1 MPACGT
7 PPLLQGEAG
16 GQSPLVRLSALH
28 HLQVE
33 QGRLRWPLRG
43 ALSKA
48 RLRGRRREGEYR
60 SRLSTVRPPRPS
72 PLTPHPPED
81 TTQSP
86 DQKVAHTTPQRRQ
99 QGGVW
104 RGKSPSARDT
114 GLQAGTSGEA
124 PGGPPPPPGATGML
138 PPEARDPLEKSGRA
152 CTAPP
157 PPGRPALTRRDGYS
171 MRARGRPPACD
182 PEPAALLTQLD
193 LASAGARLHASA
205 KQSAESGSAGP
216 NTATQPTATAPPPA
230 RRPPAAG
237 AAPAATFL
245 FWCGE
250 GRGREADA
258 PGLRHFRSP
267 GPTNQKRPRVGGRP
281 RPGVPPGAWRGPRA
295 PTGPGPGDLKA

>member
-1 MPACGT
+1 MAT
-7 PPLLQGEAG
+7 PGGSLQSETP
-16 GQSPLVRLSALH
+16 GQKER
-28 HLQVE
+28 
-33 QGRLRWPLRG
+33 RG
-43 ALSKA
+43 VQK
-48 RLRGRRREGEYR
+48 
-60 SRLSTVRPPRPS
+60 STFYSETPS
-72 PLTPHPPED
+72 PLTSHPPPTRGHYAEPRPESSSHDTTAQTTGRSVAGKESQRPGHRAASGHQRGGTGGTPPHPPALQECSRLRPA
-81 TTQSP
+81 TL
-86 DQKVAHTTPQRRQ
+86 
-99 QGGVW
+99 W
-104 RGKSPSARDT
+104 RKAAE
-114 GLQAGTSGEA
+114 L
-124 PGGPPPPPGATGML
+124 
-138 PPEARDPLEKSGRA
+138 
-152 CTAPP
+152 APP
-157 PPGRPALTRRDGYS
+157 LPRPALTRRDGYS

-216 NTATQPTATAPPPA
+216 NTATQPTATAPPPE

>member
-1 MPACGT
+1 MAT
-7 PPLLQGEAG
+7 PGGSLQSETP
-16 GQSPLVRLSALH
+16 GQKER
-28 HLQVE
+28 
-33 QGRLRWPLRG
+33 RG
-43 ALSKA
+43 VQK
-48 RLRGRRREGEYR
+48 
-60 SRLSTVRPPRPS
+60 STFYSETPS
-72 PLTPHPPED
+72 PLTSHPPPTRGHYAEPRPESSSHD
-81 TTQSP
+81 TTAQTTGRS
-86 DQKVAHTTPQRRQ
+86 VA
-99 QGGVW
+99 
-104 RGKSPSARDT
+104 
-114 GLQAGTSGEA
+114 GERVPA
-124 PGGPPPPPGATGML
+124 PGTQGCKRAPAGRHRGDPPPPPGATGML

>member
-124 PGGPPPPPGATGML
+124 PGGPPPHAPALQECSRLRPATL
-138 PPEARDPLEKSGRA
+138 WRKAAEL
-152 CTAPP
+152 APP
-157 PPGRPALTRRDGYS
+157 LPRPAARPSRAATVTRCARAAAPRPATPSPPRSSPSLTSRR
-171 MRARGRPPACD
+171 
-182 PEPAALLTQLD
+182 PEPA
-193 LASAGARLHASA
+193 SMPPRNSRPR
-205 KQSAESGSAGP
+205 AEVRGRTPLP
-216 NTATQPTATAPPPA
+216 NPQPRPRPLRAV
-230 RRPPAAG
+230 RRPPAPPQPPLSCFG
-237 AAPAATFL
+237 AARGGDGRPTRLACVTSGLRARPIRSVRALVGGPAQEFL
-245 FWCGE
+245 R
-250 GRGREADA
+250 GRG
-258 PGLRHFRSP
+258 
-267 GPTNQKRPRVGGRP
+267 
-281 RPGVPPGAWRGPRA
+281 GARA
-295 PTGPGPGDLKA
+295 PRRGQAQVT

>member
-104 RGKSPSARDT
+104 RGKESQRPGHRAASGHQRGGT
-114 GLQAGTSGEA
+114 GGT
-124 PGGPPPPPGATGML
+124 PPTPW
-138 PPEARDPLEKSGRA
+138 RYR
-152 CTAPP
+152 
-157 PPGRPALTRRDGYS
+157 
-171 MRARGRPPACD
+171 
-182 PEPAALLTQLD
+182 
-193 LASAGARLHASA
+193 
-205 KQSAESGSAGP
+205 
-216 NTATQPTATAPPPA
+216 N
-230 RRPPAAG
+230 
-237 AAPAATFL
+237 APA
-245 FWCGE
+245 
-250 GRGREADA
+250 
-258 PGLRHFRSP
+258 
-267 GPTNQKRPRVGGRP
+267 
-281 RPGVPPGAWRGPRA
+281 
-295 PTGPGPGDLKA
+295 